1 MKINLPNQIT
11 IARLFL
17 SVILFVCLAFFSAS
31 EPQPKRWLLDVCTTL
46 FLIAA
51 LSDALDGYLAR
62 KHNEITSFGR
72 ILDPFVDKI
81 LVCGTFAF
89 LAGDGFVDAQG
100 ILISDVQAWMLVV
113 ILGRE
118 LLVTSLR
125 SVTEGGGQSFGAN
138 LYGKTKMVLQSAT
151 AVVVLVTVAHPDTV
165 FGGPFFTYVR
175 VVMLYLTVVV
185 TLLSMFSYLH
195 AARGVLLHMS
205 VSGK

>member
-17 SVILFVCLAFFSAS
+17 SVILFVCLAFFSVN
-31 EPQPKRWLLDVCTTL
+31 EPQPKLWLLDVCTAL

-89 LAGDGFVDAQG
+89 LAGDGFVNTQG
-100 ILISDVQAWMLVV
+100 VLISDVQAWMLVV

-125 SVTEGGGQSFGAN
+125 GVTEGGGQSFGAN

-151 AVVVLVTVAHPDTV
+151 AVVVMVTVAHPDTV
-165 FGGPFFTYVR
+165 FGGSFFTYCR
-175 VVMLYLTVVV
+175 VVMLYLTVIV
-185 TLLSMFSYLH
+185 TLLSMLSYLH

>member
-11 IARLFL
+11 IARLFV
-17 SVILFVCLAFFSAS
+17 SVILFVCLAFFSAR
-31 EPQPKRWLLDVCTTL
+31 EPEPKLWLLDICIVL
-46 FLIAA
+46 FLVAA

-62 KHNEITSFGR
+62 RQNEITSFGR

-81 LVCGTFAF
+81 LVCGTYAF
-89 LAGDGFVDAQG
+89 LAGDGFVNEQG
-100 ILISDVQAWMLVV
+100 VLISGVQGWMLVV

-125 SVTEGGGQSFGAN
+125 GVTEGGGQSFGAN

-151 AVVVLVTVAHPDTV
+151 AVVILLTLAHPDT
-165 FGGPFFTYVR
+165 FLGGPFFTYGR
-175 VVMLYLTVVV
+175 LVMLYLTVIV

>member
-17 SVILFVCLAFFSAS
+17 SIILFGCLAFFSAS
-31 EPQPKRWLLDVCTTL
+31 DPQPKLWLLDICTAL

-62 KHNEITSFGR
+62 KQNEITSFGR

-89 LAGDGFVDAQG
+89 LAGDGFVNAQG
-100 ILISDVQAWMLVV
+100 VLVSDVQGWMLVV

-125 SVTEGGGQSFGAN
+125 GVTEGGGQSFGAN

-151 AVVVLVTVAHPDTV
+151 AVTVLVTIAHPDGI
-165 FGGPFFTYVR
+165 FGTPWFTYGR
-175 VVMLYLTVVV
+175 VILLYLTVIV